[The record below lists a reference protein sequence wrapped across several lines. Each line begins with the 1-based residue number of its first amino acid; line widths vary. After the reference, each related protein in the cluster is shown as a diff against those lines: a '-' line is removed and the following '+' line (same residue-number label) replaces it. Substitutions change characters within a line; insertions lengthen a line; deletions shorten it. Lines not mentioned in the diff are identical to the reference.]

1 MLTGNFP
8 TKVDDKGRI
17 KIPTAFRQFI
27 EKEYG
32 TELYVT
38 SLSGDNVLIYPREV
52 WMELMRRMARLPSM
66 EPVKIKFLSRT
77 NYFGQM
83 ASMDKQGRVLIQQL
97 LRESAQM
104 DGEVAVL
111 GSVRHLE
118 VWNKKRYEEYIKAHP
133 LTDKDMARLAE
144 LNI

>member
-38 SLSGDNVLIYPREV
+38 SLSGDNVLIYPRGV
-52 WMELMRRMARLPSM
+52 WMDLMRKMARLPSM

-83 ASMDKQGRVLIQQL
+83 TSMDKQGRVLIQPL
-97 LRESAQM
+97 LRDSAQM

-133 LTDKDMARLAE
+133 LTDKDMTRLAE

>member
-52 WMELMRRMARLPSM
+52 WMEMMRRIARLPSM

-83 ASMDKQGRVLIQQL
+83 TSMDKQGRVLIQPL

-133 LTDKDMARLAE
+133 LTDKDMTRLAE

>member
-52 WMELMRRMARLPSM
+52 WMEMMRRIARLPSM

-83 ASMDKQGRVLIQQL
+83 TSMDKQGRVLIHPL
-97 LRESAQM
+97 LRQSAQM

-118 VWNKKRYEEYIKAHP
+118 VWNKKRHEEYIKAHP
-133 LTDKDMARLAE
+133 LTDEDMTRLAE

>member
-17 KIPTAFRQFI
+17 KIPTAFRQLI

-52 WMELMRRMARLPSM
+52 WMELMRRIARLPSM
-66 EPVKIKFLSRT
+66 EPVRIKFLSRT

-83 ASMDKQGRVLIQQL
+83 TAMDKQGRVLIHTL

-111 GSVRHLE
+111 GSVKHLE
-118 VWNKKRYEEYIKAHP
+118 VWNKKRYEEHIKAHP
-133 LTDKDMARLAE
+133 LTEKDMTRLAE

>member
-52 WMELMRRMARLPSM
+52 WMDMMRRIARLPSM

-83 ASMDKQGRVLIQQL
+83 TSMDKQGRVLIQPL

-118 VWNKKRYEEYIKAHP
+118 VWNKKRHEEYIKAHP
-133 LTDKDMARLAE
+133 LTDEDMTRLAE

>member
-17 KIPTAFRQFI
+17 KIPTAFRQII

-52 WMELMRRMARLPSM
+52 WMDLMRKMARLPSM

-83 ASMDKQGRVLIQQL
+83 TSMDKQGRVLIQPL

-133 LTDKDMARLAE
+133 LTDKDMTRLAE

>member
-52 WMELMRRMARLPSM
+52 WMDMMRRIARLPSM

-83 ASMDKQGRVLIQQL
+83 TSMDKQGRVLIQPL

-133 LTDKDMARLAE
+133 LTDKDMTRLAE

>member
-52 WMELMRRMARLPSM
+52 WMDMMRRIARLPSM

-83 ASMDKQGRVLIQQL
+83 TSMDKQGRVLIQPL
-97 LRESAQM
+97 LRGSAQM

-133 LTDKDMARLAE
+133 LTDEDMTRLAE